1 MLNQSLIIVKKLPK
15 KWLVFSSLFI
25 QIGII
30 INLMIWLGQY
40 LDFKFSFDNI
50 FTLIFSSIGII
61 LIILLIISQTKRLD
75 DN

>member
-1 MLNQSLIIVKKLPK
+1 VKRLPK
-15 KWLVFSSLFI
+15 KWLIFSSLFI
-25 QIGII
+25 QIAVI
-30 INLMIWLGQY
+30 INLMIWVGKY
-40 LDFKFSFDNI
+40 LDFKFSSDNL